1 MAPLCSATAR
11 PGRPSEAAQVLT
23 EQLGALLSSVVDAR
37 QLCID
42 AGKAAWAVYVDIY
55 VLDAGGLLTWCCRGC
70 QKVVASCCCAPHLPA
85 AAWPACLLLFC
96 WFPLHAVLHSL
107 LCLHTRRLLESLPCP
122 PPWQG
127 ATLHAAQSGLVGAP
141 VCALP
146 AFAAGRAR
154 RGSPDTFIP
163 QAFLASLWFAGCA
176 PAHLLLHISKLP
188 CTSLPALHADGSLH
202 DACLLAA
209 LAALSSLRLRAVSI
223 DESGR
228 VQTGA
233 AAQQQQ
239 QGEQLAGQQERQL
252 ALSCLPGS
260 STCGLYRGRLLAD
273 PTAEEEPLLEAQ
285 VTAVLD
291 ESGAVLGAAESAA
304 GPVGCAVCWFV
315 QRICL
320 CSWAHLVGTVEQR
333 LWTICCNCA

>member
-1 MAPLCSATAR
+1 MAAAAAAGQVDADTFRRLYPDDYLRKFVEQGLRPDGRPLAAARPTSIGLGAVSTADASALVKVGSTTALAGVKCEVVPALPEAPDAGRLAVQVEMAPLCSATAR

-55 VLDAGGLLTWCCRGC
+55 VLD
-70 QKVVASCCCAPHLPA
+70 
-85 AAWPACLLLFC
+85 
-96 WFPLHAVLHSL
+96 
-107 LCLHTRRLLESLPCP
+107 
-122 PPWQG
+122 
-127 ATLHAAQSGLVGAP
+127 
-141 VCALP
+141 
-146 AFAAGRAR
+146 
-154 RGSPDTFIP
+154 
-163 QAFLASLWFAGCA
+163 
-176 PAHLLLHISKLP
+176 
-188 CTSLPALHADGSLH
+188 ADGSLH

-252 ALSCLPGS
+252 ALSCLPVS

-291 ESGAVLGAAESAA
+291 ESGAVLGFSAGGTAAVSQAVVVQCLEAA
-304 GPVGCAVCWFV
+304 KMRGKEVRAMLQQALQQAGLAADAAAP
-315 QRICL
+315 
-320 CSWAHLVGTVEQR
+320 
-333 LWTICCNCA
+333 